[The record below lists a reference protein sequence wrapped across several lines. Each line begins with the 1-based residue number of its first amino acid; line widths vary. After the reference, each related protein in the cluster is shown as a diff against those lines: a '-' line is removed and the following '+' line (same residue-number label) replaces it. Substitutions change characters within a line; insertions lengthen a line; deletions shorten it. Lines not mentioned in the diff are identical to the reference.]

1 MQPAKAGADWTP
13 SGSWCAMA
21 SEMFAT
27 HTVLN
32 LLVEPLTQS
41 HRGEGDQRFQ
51 RARIRSRRGI
61 FAETCGAVIRLSK
74 EKIAQVVADACACF
88 SALENAHEV
97 DCISKISVT
106 IRHFVIWEH
115 LNK

>member
-32 LLVEPLTQS
+32 LLIEPLTQS

-61 FAETCGAVIRLSK
+61 LQRP
-74 EKIAQVVADACACF
+74 VVPSSD
-88 SALENAHEV
+88 
-97 DCISKISVT
+97 
-106 IRHFVIWEH
+106 
-115 LNK
+115 